1 MNALDPGTQHSM
13 DGRMSPDI
21 QAAFHIFAAHWRKV
35 NKEWQYPAHTHPMF
49 EINIVLQGSQQMTV
63 GGQSYIQHSGDILF
77 IRPSVLHSSLGTVS
91 EDEMTYYCLHFDIDD
106 LVLRRSLM
114 TMDTVS
120 LSGDTP
126 ELQAIRS
133 SLDAIISSTILPD
146 ASDTQRGRL
155 VTLNASL
162 QLFTAL
168 SSWVLAALPS
178 PARSTLPGV
187 TEKTVALANAIEG
200 LLQESVFTA
209 AATGSRGG
217 SIEDIAAKLGYS
229 PSHCNRAFRQIY
241 GLPPRQYLS
250 DLIIRHAKL
259 LLLDNSLSV
268 ESIAYRLGYRDVSHF
283 SKQFKRW
290 TGLPPMGYRQ
300 LTEEPGKT
308 DGKAL
313 SATAQG
319 IITKTPQ
326 TII

>member
-1 MNALDPGTQHSM
+1 MNVYDPGTQHSM

-35 NKEWQYPAHTHPMF
+35 NSEWHYPVHTHPMF
-49 EINIVLQGSQQMTV
+49 EINIVLQGSQQMLV
-63 GGQSYIQHSGDILF
+63 GGQSYVQHSGDILF
-77 IRPSVLHSSLGTVS
+77 IRPGVAHSSQGTDS
-91 EDEMTYYCLHFDIDD
+91 GEEMTYYCLHFDIDD

-114 TMDTVS
+114 TVDTVS

-126 ELQAIRS
+126 ELAAIRS
-133 SLDAIISSTILPD
+133 SLDVLISSTILSE
-146 ASDTQRGRL
+146 ASDSDAQRSRL
-155 VTLNASL
+155 MTLHASL

-168 SSWVLAALPS
+168 SGWVLTALPTPS
-178 PARSTLPGV
+178 RSTVPGV
-187 TEKTVALANAIEG
+187 TENTVALANAIEG

-209 AATGSRGG
+209 AATGSRAG
-217 SIEDIAAKLGYS
+217 SIEDIAARLGYS
-229 PSHCNRAFRQIY
+229 PNHCNRAFRQIF

-268 ESIAYRLGYRDVSHF
+268 ESIAHRLGYRDVSHF

-308 DGKAL
+308 DDR
-313 SATAQG
+313 T
-319 IITKTPQ
+319 
-326 TII
+326 

>member
-1 MNALDPGTQHSM
+1 MNVLDPGTQHSV

-35 NKEWQYPAHTHPMF
+35 NREWQYPAHTHPMF
-49 EINIVLQGSQQMTV
+49 EINIVLQGSQRMTV
-63 GGQSYIQHSGDILF
+63 GGQSYLQRSGDILF
-77 IRPSVLHSSLGTVS
+77 IRPGVQHSSKGTDS
-91 EDEMTYYCLHFDIDD
+91 EEDMSYYCLHFDIDD
-106 LVLRRSLM
+106 LVLRRSLL

-126 ELQAIRS
+126 ELAAIRS

-146 ASDTQRGRL
+146 ASDAQRGRL
-155 VTLNASL
+155 VALNASL
-162 QLFTAL
+162 QFFAAL
-168 SSWVLAALPS
+168 SGWVLAALPS
-178 PARSTLPGV
+178 PARSTVPGV

-209 AATGSRGG
+209 ASEGSRAG
-217 SIEDIAAKLGYS
+217 SIEDIAARLGYS
-229 PSHCNRAFRQIY
+229 PNHCNRAFRQIY

-250 DLIIRHAKL
+250 GLIIRHAKL

-300 LTEEPGKT
+300 LAEEPGKT
-308 DGKAL
+308 NEGAPL
-313 SATAQG
+313 PRLG
-319 IITKTPQ
+319 GRPQ
-326 TII
+326 